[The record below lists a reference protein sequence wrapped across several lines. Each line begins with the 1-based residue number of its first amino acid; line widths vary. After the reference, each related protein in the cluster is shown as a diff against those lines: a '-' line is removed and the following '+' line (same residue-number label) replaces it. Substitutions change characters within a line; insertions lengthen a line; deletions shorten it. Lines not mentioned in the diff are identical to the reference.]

1 MIVIET
7 VTGAFT
13 VKVKETVT
21 VTWNCVR
28 DQQPHPANVSGEGA
42 VIVAVADSKQIQYL
56 LQKQLQELLLLR
68 LQ

>member
-42 VIVAVADSKQIQYL
+42 VIVAVADSKQKQYL
-56 LQKQLQELLLLR
+56 
-68 LQ
+68 